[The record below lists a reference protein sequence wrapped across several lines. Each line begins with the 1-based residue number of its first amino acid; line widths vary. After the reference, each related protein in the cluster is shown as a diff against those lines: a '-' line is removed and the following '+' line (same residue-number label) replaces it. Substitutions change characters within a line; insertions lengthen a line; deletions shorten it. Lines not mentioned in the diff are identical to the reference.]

1 MQLYMIRSML
11 NKNKNDFP
19 LELKKKFYKIRM
31 KVNPIL
37 KLEKGEKLGRNGKG
51 EYEIYGNRYFQ
62 QTIRWWYKQD
72 RQKTVEYL
80 DEDFTNYM
88 KFLDELC
95 YYLSKDVLGVYTN
108 FSQQVK
114 EYNRDMIKALYV
126 LKETYKCGGGDTK
139 DIIAKIDSIILTL
152 IDFKE
157 KVEKYK
163 ETNKKRYVSF
173 ENLGGMNYYSD

>member
-1 MQLYMIRSML
+1 
-11 NKNKNDFP
+11 
-19 LELKKKFYKIRM
+19 M

-114 EYNRDMIKALYV
+114 EYNRDIERNLINCLSLLGNKY
-126 LKETYKCGGGDTK
+126 TFISTK
-139 DIIAKIDSIILTL
+139 ILNNGHKL
-152 IDFKE
+152 
-157 KVEKYK
+157 
-163 ETNKKRYVSF
+163 
-173 ENLGGMNYYSD
+173 LP

>member
-1 MQLYMIRSML
+1 ML

-37 KLEKGEKLGRNGKG
+37 KLEKGEKLGRNEKG
-51 EYEIYGNRYFQ
+51 EYEIYSNRYFQ

-95 YYLSKDVLGVYTN
+95 YYLSKDILGVYSN

-114 EYNRDMIKALYV
+114 EYNREMIKALYV
-126 LKETYKCGGGDTK
+126 LKETYKCGGGEKK

-163 ETNKKRYVSF
+163 ENNSKRYVSF
-173 ENLGGMNYYSD
+173 ENMTGVNYNSD